1 MSEDLKDGIDRRA
14 ALVWAGALAAAIG
27 SAHHF
32 GFSLSSPVK
41 KLVPGYG
48 TDPDMLNPVVPWER
62 TLSEAQLAAI
72 RTFVDFILPREG
84 DVPSA
89 SDVGVHELIDEWISA
104 PYPDQ
109 AKDNALVLDGLAR
122 MDLQARRRSGAKA
135 FSEAPRDAQMAI
147 LEDIADPARMPA
159 TKDFYERLRYLVV
172 GAYYT
177 TEAGFADI
185 GYVGNVALKA
195 FPEPSP
201 EVLAAIERACRQLGL
216 VDAVARKA

>member
-1 MSEDLKDGIDRRA
+1 MSDDMKDGIDRRA
-14 ALVWAGALAAAIG
+14 ALVWAGALAAAMG

-41 KLVPGYG
+41 AIVPGYG
-48 TDPDMLNPVVPWER
+48 TDPDMLSPVVPWER
-62 TLSEAQLAAI
+62 TLSEAQLAAV

-109 AKDNALVLDGLAR
+109 AKDNALVLEGLAR

-135 FSEAPRDAQMAI
+135 FSGAPRAVQMAI
-147 LEDIADPARMPA
+147 LEDIADPTRMPA
-159 TKDFYERLRYLVV
+159 TKDFYARLRYLVV

-201 EVLAAIERACRQLGL
+201 DVLAAIEHACERLGL
-216 VDAVARKA
+216 VDAIVRQA